1 MEKRE
6 QMDKLLPDLIE
17 IIHFTENVSAKIHGM
32 LDEAEIYRTVKEEF
46 AKSKRYTASILLLT
60 DDGSKLRIA
69 ETSLPPEKLKAG
81 EKAARLRLKGYRIDL
96 DKSSTYSRIVREGKT
111 VQSNVSDIIG
121 ELFPQPLAYLI
132 SKTMGYEEKNS
143 ILTPLKRYGKIIG
156 AFAMT
161 SPELAEHLIPSVR
174 NLAQH
179 ISTALELADAHA
191 ESRRAEEE
199 LRKYHDHLEEL
210 VEKRTAELIQANEQL
225 QREITERKRAEEA
238 LELKVEQLAAL
249 SQASQVVTASLE
261 LDQVLAEIVS
271 LASEVVSTDY
281 TSVVL
286 VDEAGNIGRS
296 AENLPGVPGI
306 EYRIRDKGLTRWIV
320 HSRQA
325 GVIDEIGEDGAMIP
339 DLGEGA
345 PRFANPPI
353 VEAGVKSV
361 AGLPLMVKDRLL
373 GVLYLHSLRAGA
385 FHGQLPLLTTFAN
398 QVAIAVDNARLY
410 EALWK
415 SEERFKRIARATN
428 DAIWDLDLVTNAV
441 WWNEGVKT
449 LFGYRANEVG
459 YDPMWWREHIHPEDR
474 ERVVSG
480 INAVINGGEEFWS
493 DEYRYQRA
501 DGSYAHVFDRG
512 YVLYD
517 DSGKPVRMVGGIV
530 DITERKRVEEE
541 LRQSFQKLRRAFEGT
556 VNALVSAIEIR
567 DPYTAGHQRGVTQLA
582 CAIAKEMGLPEEQIE
597 GIRMAGLIHDL
608 GKINVPAEILSKPG
622 PLTELEYGLIK
633 MHPQIGHDVLN
644 GVIEFPWPVAQIV
657 LQHHERM
664 DGSGYPE
671 GLAGEEILL
680 EARILAVAD
689 VVEAM
694 ASSRPY
700 REPRGIDEALGEIS
714 QNRGVLYDPEVVD
727 ACLKLFTEKGFK
739 FT

>member
-1 MEKRE
+1 MKDQDKTQE
-6 QMDKLLPDLIE
+6 Q
-17 IIHFTENVSAKIHGM
+17 
-32 LDEAEIYRTVKEEF
+32 
-46 AKSKRYTASILLLT
+46 
-60 DDGSKLRIA
+60 RI
-69 ETSLPPEKLKAG
+69 
-81 EKAARLRLKGYRIDL
+81 
-96 DKSSTYSRIVREGKT
+96 
-111 VQSNVSDIIG
+111 
-121 ELFPQPLAYLI
+121 
-132 SKTMGYEEKNS
+132 
-143 ILTPLKRYGKIIG
+143 
-156 AFAMT
+156 
-161 SPELAEHLIPSVR
+161 
-174 NLAQH
+174 
-179 ISTALELADAHA
+179 
-191 ESRRAEEE
+191 
-199 LRKYHDHLEEL
+199 EL
-210 VEKRTAELIQANEQL
+210 VEMRQQIAKL
-225 QREITERKRAEEA
+225 QEADTRRKRAEEA

-249 SQASQVVTASLE
+249 SQASQVVTASLK
-261 LDQVLAEIVS
+261 LAQVLAGIVS
-271 LASEVVSTDY
+271 LASQVVPTDY
-281 TSVVL
+281 TGVVL
-286 VDEAGNIGRS
+286 VDEAGSIGQS

-325 GVIDEIGEDGAMIP
+325 GIIDEIGEDGAITP

-373 GVLYLHSLRAGA
+373 GVLYLHSLHAGA
-385 FHGQLPLLTTFAN
+385 FRGHLPLLTTFAN
-398 QVAIAVDNARLY
+398 QVAIAIDNARLY
-410 EALWK
+410 EALRE
-415 SEERFKRIARATN
+415 SEERFQRIARVTN
-428 DAIWDLDLVTNAV
+428 DAIWDLDLVTDTV

-459 YDPMWWREHIHPEDR
+459 YDPTWWREHIHPQDR

-512 YVLYD
+512 YVLHD
-517 DSGKPVRMVGGIV
+517 DSGKPMRMVGGIV
-530 DITERKRVEEE
+530 DITERKLAEEALQESEERYRSVVEHSHGGILIVDDAYRFTYVNDELCRILRYSREEIIGHDFRRFLDDESKQLVADRYARRQRGEEVPPRYEFNIVRKDGEKRRAEISSTVIRDSAGKVKSVAQILDITKRKRAEEE
-541 LRQSFQKLRRAFEGT
+541 LRQSYVKLQRAFEGT

-567 DPYTAGHQRGVTQLA
+567 DPYTAGHQRQVTQLA
-582 CAIAKEMGLPEEQIE
+582 CAIAKEMDLPEEQIE
-597 GIRMAGLIHDL
+597 GIRMAGMIHDL

-694 ASSRPY
+694 ASNRPY
-700 REPRGIDEALGEIS
+700 RAPRGIDEALEEIS
-714 QNRGVLYDPEVVD
+714 QNKGVLYDPEVVD
-727 ACLKLFTEKGFK
+727 ACLKVFTEKGFK
-739 FT
+739 FE